1 MWDYGFIIPF
11 LYIFLRIFNTNILN
25 YLKVN
30 DKINYNIIGDNMEEK
45 IIKIL
50 SEENKAFDVYEIENK
65 LNFNSVD
72 QLKEL
77 LKTLNKLE
85 EEYKIYRTKKDKY
98 MLFDNSNL
106 KIGKLL
112 STKKGYGFVDIEGD
126 EDVFIKED
134 NLNGAIN
141 NDEVIVEITSKKGL
155 KLEGRIV
162 RIVERKLKQFVGK
175 VYFKNNK
182 CLIDLDD
189 KKVNINIIVDSDKTL
204 GAVSGHK
211 VVVRLLNKIDNTNYK
226 GVIVK
231 ILGHVDDPGV
241 DILSIAAK
249 YEIEDEFPKDVLE
262 QLKNIPDHVLDTEYN
277 GRVDLRNQMIFT
289 IDGDDT
295 KDIDDAVS
303 IEKLENGNYKLGVH
317 IADVSYYV
325 KENTPLDNEAFK
337 RGTSVYLANTVIPML
352 PHQLSNGIC
361 SLNPNVD
368 RLAISCV
375 MEIDLTG
382 EIVEYDIFESVIK
395 SNIQM
400 TYNKVNSILEDNIIP
415 QGYEKYADSLKL
427 MSELADI
434 LRKNKIKKGYIDF
447 AIDEAK
453 IITDENGEAIDVV
466 LRNRGKGENLIED
479 FMIAAN
485 ETVAR
490 HITYMEYPFIYR
502 VHGEPN
508 EEKINNFLNF
518 VHLLGHNV
526 KRPKKITPKSM
537 QELLDEL
544 KDVKQYPILSSL
556 LLRSMQKA
564 IYDKNN
570 IGHFGLASKCYTHFT
585 SPIRR
590 YPDTTVHR
598 LLRAYMFNSNLNKE
612 TVNYW
617 DERLVNIAQH
627 TSERERASIECER
640 EVDDMK
646 MAEYMEKH
654 IGEEFNGIVSGVV
667 SFGMFVELS
676 NKIEGL
682 VRIDDLTDDY
692 YMYDESTFSLIGNNN
707 KRGYRLGDEV
717 KVIVKSASKLN
728 HTIDFTIK
736 R

>member
-1 MWDYGFIIPF
+1 
-11 LYIFLRIFNTNILN
+11 
-25 YLKVN
+25 
-30 DKINYNIIGDNMEEK
+30 MEEK
-45 IIKIL
+45 IIQIL
-50 SEENKAFDVYEIENK
+50 SEDNCAMDVHEIETR
-65 LNFNSVD
+65 LGFNTVD
-72 QLKEL
+72 ELKEL
-77 LKTLNKLE
+77 LKELNKLE
-85 EEYKIYRTKKDKY
+85 DKYKIYRTKKDKY
-98 MLFDNSNL
+98 MLFNNSNL
-106 KIGKLL
+106 KLGKLMG
-112 STKKGYGFVDIEGD
+112 TKKGYAFVDIEGD
-126 EDVFIKED
+126 EDVFIAQD

-141 NDEVIVEITSKKGL
+141 NDQVIVEITSKKGL
-155 KLEGRIV
+155 RLEGRILKV
-162 RIVERKLKQFVGK
+162 IERKLQQFVGK
-175 VYFKNNK
+175 VYFKHNK

-189 KKVNINIIVDSDKTL
+189 KKVNLNIIVDPDKSL

-211 VVVRLLNKIDNTNYK
+211 VVVRLLNKIDNINYK
-226 GVIVK
+226 GAIIK

-249 YEIEDEFPKDVLE
+249 YEIEDEFPKEVEE
-262 QLKNIPDHVLDTEYN
+262 QLKDIPDHVLDSEYE
-277 GRVDLRNQMIFT
+277 GRTDLREEVIFT

-295 KDIDDAVS
+295 KDIDDAIS
-303 IEKLENGNYKLGVH
+303 IETLENGNYKLGVH

-325 KENTPLDNEAFK
+325 TEHSALDDEAYK

-368 RLAISCV
+368 RLAVSCV
-375 MEIDLTG
+375 MEIDNNG
-382 EIVEYDIFESVIK
+382 EVVEYDIFESVIK
-395 SNIQM
+395 SRIQM
-400 TYNKVNSILEDNIIP
+400 TYKKVNAILEQNEIAEGYEPYVEKLNLMKELAEILRANKV
-415 QGYEKYADSLKL
+415 
-427 MSELADI
+427 
-434 LRKNKIKKGYIDF
+434 RKGYIDF
-447 AIDEAK
+447 DIDEAK
-453 IITDENGEAIDVV
+453 IITNEDGEAIDVK
-466 LRNRGKGENLIED
+466 LRERGTGEKLIED

-508 EEKINNFLNF
+508 EEKINTFLNF
-518 VHLLGHNV
+518 VSILGHSV
-526 KRPKKITPKSM
+526 HKMKKITPKAM

-544 KDVKQYPILSSL
+544 KDVKEYHILSPL

-564 IYDKNN
+564 VYDKTN

-598 LLRAYMFNSNLNKE
+598 LLRTYLFNKNINID
-612 TVNYW
+612 TINYW
-617 DERLVNIAQH
+617 DQKLLSLAVH

-654 IGEEFNGIVSGVV
+654 IGEEFTGVV
-667 SFGMFVELS
+667 SSVMSFGMFIELP

-692 YMYDESTFSLIGNNN
+692 YRYDESTFALVGNNN

-717 KVIVKSASKLN
+717 TVIVKAASKIN
-728 HTIDFTIK
+728 HTVDFIIK
-736 R
+736 K

>member
-1 MWDYGFIIPF
+1 MED
-11 LYIFLRIFNTNILN
+11 
-25 YLKVN
+25 KVL
-30 DKINYNIIGDNMEEK
+30 E
-45 IIKIL
+45 IL
-50 SEENKAFDVYEIENK
+50 SRGDMALTIPELEMELGLD
-65 LNFNSVD
+65 SVED
-72 QLKEL
+72 LKEL
-77 LKTLNKLE
+77 LKVLHTLE
-85 EEYKIYRTKKDKY
+85 EEYKVYRTKKDKY
-98 MLFDNSNL
+98 MLFNNSNL
-106 KIGKLL
+106 KVGKLL
-112 STKKGYGFVDIEGD
+112 ATKKGYGFVDIEGD
-126 EDVFIKED
+126 EDVFVAQD

-155 KLEGRIV
+155 KLEGRILK
-162 RIVERKLKQFVGK
+162 IIERKLKQFIGK
-175 VYFKNNK
+175 VYFKHNK
-182 CLIDLDD
+182 CMIDLDD
-189 KKVNINIIVDSDKTL
+189 KKVNIDIIIDNDKTL

-211 VVVRLLNKIDNTNYK
+211 VVVRLLNKLDNTTYK
-226 GVIVK
+226 GAIVK
-231 ILGHVDDPGV
+231 ILGHQDDPGV

-249 YEIEDEFPKDVLE
+249 YEIDDVFPEDAED
-262 QLKNIPDHVLDTEYN
+262 QLKNIPDHVLENEYE
-277 GRVDLRNQMIFT
+277 GRTDLRKEMIFT

-295 KDIDDAVS
+295 KDIDDAIS
-303 IEKLENGNYKLGVH
+303 IEKIENGNYKLGVH

-325 KENTPLDNEAFK
+325 KENSALDEEACK

-368 RLAISCV
+368 RLAISCI
-375 MEIDLTG
+375 MEIDSTG

-400 TYNKVNSILEDNIIP
+400 TYKKVNAILEKNEIP
-415 QGYEKYADSLKL
+415 EGYEPYVEKLHL

-434 LRKNKIKKGYIDF
+434 LRKNKVSKGYIDF
-447 AIDEAK
+447 DIDEAK

-466 LRNRGKGENLIED
+466 LRERGTGEKLIED

-490 HITYMEYPFIYR
+490 HIAYMEYPFIYR

-518 VHLLGHNV
+518 VSILGHSV
-526 KRPKKITPKSM
+526 HKMKKITPKAM
-537 QELLDEL
+537 QDLLGEL
-544 KDVKQYPILSSL
+544 KDVKEYPILSSL

-564 IYDKNN
+564 VYDKSN

-598 LLRAYMFNSNLNKE
+598 LLRTYLFNNNLNAD
-612 TVNYW
+612 TIRYW
-617 DERLVNIAQH
+617 ENRLAILGPH

-654 IGEEFNGIVSGVV
+654 IDEEYTGIVSGVM
-667 SFGMFVELS
+667 SFGMFIELP

-682 VRIDDLTDDY
+682 VRIEDLRDDY
-692 YMYDESTFSLIGNNN
+692 YTYDETTFSLIGNKN

-717 KVIVKSASKLN
+717 KVIVKAASKIN
-728 HTIDFTIK
+728 HTIDFLIK
-736 R
+736 K

>member
-1 MWDYGFIIPF
+1 MED
-11 LYIFLRIFNTNILN
+11 TIL
-25 YLKVN
+25 
-30 DKINYNIIGDNMEEK
+30 
-45 IIKIL
+45 KIL
-50 SEENKAFDVYEIENK
+50 SESDGALDVHEIEAK
-65 LNFNSVD
+65 LGFNTVD

-77 LKTLNKLE
+77 LKALNKLE
-85 EEYKIYRTKKDKY
+85 EEYKIYRTKKNKY
-98 MLFDNSNL
+98 MLFNNSNL

-112 STKKGYGFVDIEGD
+112 STKKGYAFVDIEGD
-126 EDVFIKED
+126 EDVFVAQD

-141 NDEVIVEITSKKGL
+141 NDQVIVEITSKKGL
-155 KLEGRIV
+155 KLEGRILKV
-162 RIVERKLKQFVGK
+162 IERKLQQFVGK
-175 VYFKNNK
+175 VYFKKNK

-189 KKVNINIIVDSDKTL
+189 KKVNINIIVDEDKTL

-211 VVVRLLNKIDNTNYK
+211 VVVRLLNKINNVDYK

-249 YEIEDEFPKDVLE
+249 YEIEDEFSKEVEE
-262 QLKNIPDHVLDTEYN
+262 QLKNIPDHVLDNEYE
-277 GRVDLRNQMIFT
+277 GRTDLRNQVIFT

-295 KDIDDAVS
+295 KDIDDAIS
-303 IEKLENGNYKLGVH
+303 IEKLDNGNYKLGVH

-325 KENTPLDNEAFK
+325 HENSALDEEAYK

-375 MEIDLTG
+375 MEIDNTG
-382 EIVEYDIFESVIK
+382 EVVNYDIFESVIK

-400 TYNKVNSILEDNIIP
+400 TYKKVNSILENNIIP
-415 QGYEKYADSLKL
+415 EGYERYVDNLKD
-427 MSELADI
+427 MAELANI
-434 LRKNKIKKGYIDF
+434 LRQNKIRKGYIDF
-447 AIDEAK
+447 DIDEAK
-453 IITDENGEAIDVV
+453 IITDENGEAIDVK
-466 LRNRGKGENLIED
+466 LRERGIGEKLIED

-490 HITYMEYPFIYR
+490 HITYLEYPFIYR

-518 VHLLGHNV
+518 VSILGHNV
-526 KRPKKITPKSM
+526 HKMTKITPKSM
-537 QELLDEL
+537 QHLLEEL
-544 KDVKQYPILSSL
+544 KDVKEYPILSSL

-564 IYDKNN
+564 VYDKNN

-598 LLRAYMFNSNLNKE
+598 LLRTYLFNKNINMD
-612 TVNYW
+612 TINYW
-617 DERLVNIAQH
+617 NQKLIPLAAH

-654 IGEEFNGIVSGVV
+654 IGEEFNGIISGVM
-667 SFGMFVELS
+667 SFGIFVELP

-682 VRIDDLTDDY
+682 IRIDDLADDY
-692 YMYDESTFSLIGNNN
+692 YTYDESTFSLIGNKN

-717 KVIVKSASKLN
+717 KVIVKAASKIN
-728 HTIDFTIK
+728 HTIDFIVK

>member
-1 MWDYGFIIPF
+1 
-11 LYIFLRIFNTNILN
+11 
-25 YLKVN
+25 
-30 DKINYNIIGDNMEEK
+30 MENK
-45 IIKIL
+45 IIEIL
-50 SEENKAFDVYEIENK
+50 KCNNGALTVPEIETE
-65 LNFNSVD
+65 LGLDSVED
-72 QLKEL
+72 LKEL
-77 LKTLNKLE
+77 LKVLNKLE

-98 MLFDNSNL
+98 MLFNNSNL
-106 KIGKLL
+106 KVGKLL

-126 EDVFIKED
+126 EDVFVEQS

-141 NDEVIVEITSKKGL
+141 NDQVIVEITSKKGL

-162 RIVERKLKQFVGK
+162 KVIERKLKQFVGK
-175 VYFKNNK
+175 VYFKKNK

-189 KKVNINIIVDSDKTL
+189 KKVNLNIIVDEDKTL

-211 VVVRLLNKIDNTNYK
+211 VLVRLLNKIDNFNYK
-226 GVIVK
+226 GAIIK

-249 YEIEDEFPKDVLE
+249 YEIEDEFPEEVKE
-262 QLKNIPDHVLDTEYN
+262 ELKNIPNAVLEEELE
-277 GRVDLRNQMIFT
+277 GRIDLREKQIFT

-295 KDIDDAVS
+295 KDIDDAIS
-303 IEKLENGNYKLGVH
+303 IEKLDNGNYKLGVH

-325 KENTPLDNEAFK
+325 KEHSALDEEAYK
-337 RGTSVYLANTVIPML
+337 RGTSTYLANTVIPML
-352 PHQLSNGIC
+352 PHELSNGIC

-368 RLAISCV
+368 RLAISCI
-375 MEIDLTG
+375 MEIDNTG
-382 EIVEYDIFESVIK
+382 EVVDYEILESVIK

-400 TYNKVNSILEDNIIP
+400 TYKKVNSILEENIVP
-415 QGYEKYADSLKL
+415 EGYEPYVDSLNL
-427 MSELADI
+427 MKELADI
-434 LRKNKIKKGYIDF
+434 LRANKVRKGYIDF
-447 AIDEAK
+447 DIDEAK
-453 IITDENGEAIDVV
+453 IITDENGEAIDVK
-466 LRNRGKGENLIED
+466 LRERGTGEKIIED

-490 HITYMEYPFIYR
+490 HITYLEYPFIYR

-518 VHLLGHNV
+518 ISILGYHVH
-526 KRPKKITPKSM
+526 KMKKITPKSM
-537 QELLDEL
+537 QELLGEL
-544 KDVKQYPILSSL
+544 KDVKEYPILSAL

-564 IYDKNN
+564 VYDSNN

-598 LLRAYMFNSNLNKE
+598 LLRTYIFNKNINADTIK
-612 TVNYW
+612 YW
-617 DERLVNIAQH
+617 EQKLVPLAEH

-654 IGEEFNGIVSGVV
+654 IGEEYTGIVSGVM
-667 SFGMFVELS
+667 SFGLFIELP

-682 VRIDDLTDDY
+682 VRIDDLKDDY
-692 YMYDESTFSLIGNNN
+692 YRYDESTFSLIGNKN

-717 KVIVKSASKLN
+717 TVIVKAASKIN
-728 HTIDFTIK
+728 HTVDFIIK
-736 R
+736 K

>member
-1 MWDYGFIIPF
+1 MEDKI
-11 LYIFLRIFNTNILN
+11 LNILGSEDRAFGVTELESLLGIN
-25 YLKVN
+25 TVDGLK
-30 DKINYNIIGDNMEEK
+30 D
-45 IIKIL
+45 L
-50 SEENKAFDVYEIENK
+50 
-65 LNFNSVD
+65 
-72 QLKEL
+72 LKEL
-77 LKTLNKLE
+77 NRLE
-85 EEYKIYRTKKDKY
+85 NEYKIYRTKKEKY
-98 MLFDNSNL
+98 MLFDKSNL
-106 KIGKLL
+106 KVGKLL
-112 STKKGYGFVDIEGD
+112 GTKKGYAFVDIDGD

-134 NLNGAIN
+134 NLNGAI
-141 NDEVIVEITSKKGL
+141 DGDQVIVEITSKKGL

-162 RIVERKLKQFVGK
+162 KVTIRKTKQFVGK
-175 VYFKNNK
+175 VYYKNNK

-189 KKVNINIIVDSDKTL
+189 KKVNINIIVDQDKTL

-211 VVVRLLNKIDNTNYK
+211 VIVRLLDRINNTKYR
-226 GVIVK
+226 GAIIK

-249 YEIEDEFPKDVLE
+249 YEIEPEFPKEVKDE
-262 QLKNIPDHVLDTEYN
+262 LKNIPSEVNESEYK
-277 GRVDLRNQMIFT
+277 GRTDLREQMIFT

-303 IEKLENGNYKLGVH
+303 IEKLQNGNYKLGVH

-325 KENTPLDNEAFK
+325 KENSPLDKEAYK

-352 PHQLSNGIC
+352 PHELSNGIC

-375 MEIDLTG
+375 MEIDSTG
-382 EIVEYDIFESVIK
+382 EVVEYDIFESVIK
-395 SNIQM
+395 SKIQM
-400 TYNKVNSILEDNIIP
+400 TYKKVNSILENNIVP
-415 QGYEKYADSLKL
+415 NGYEPYVDSLKM
-427 MSELADI
+427 MSELASI
-434 LRKNKIKKGYIDF
+434 LRANKVKKGYIDF
-447 AIDEAK
+447 DIDEAK
-453 IITDENGEAIDVV
+453 VITNETGEAIDVK
-466 LRNRGKGENLIED
+466 LRERGVGENLIED

-502 VHGEPN
+502 IHGEPS

-518 VHLLGHNV
+518 VSLLGHPV
-526 KRPKKITPKSM
+526 HKMKKITPKAM
-537 QELLDEL
+537 QELLEEL
-544 KDVKQYPILSSL
+544 KGVKEYEILSSL

-564 IYDKNN
+564 VYDKNN

-598 LLRAYMFNSNLNKE
+598 LLRTYLFDKN
-612 TVNYW
+612 VNMDVIKYW
-617 DERLVNIAQH
+617 DQKLASVALH
-627 TSERERASIECER
+627 SSERERASIECER

-654 IGEEFNGIVSGVV
+654 IGEEFKGIISGVM
-667 SFGMFVELS
+667 SFGIFVELE

-682 VRIDDLTDDY
+682 VKIDDLLDDY
-692 YMYDESTFSLIGNNN
+692 YTYDEASYSLIGNNN

-717 KVIVKSASKLN
+717 EVIVKSASKIN
-728 HTIDFTIK
+728 HTIDFII
-736 R
+736 RG

>member
-1 MWDYGFIIPF
+1 MEDKILEILEKENSSLSVPE
-11 LYIFLRIFNTNILN
+11 IESILN
-25 YLKVN
+25 I
-30 DKINYNIIGDNMEEK
+30 DT
-45 IIKIL
+45 
-50 SEENKAFDVYEIENK
+50 
-65 LNFNSVD
+65 VD
-72 QLKEL
+72 GLKEL
-77 LKTLNKLE
+77 LKSLNSLE
-85 EEYKIYRTKKDKY
+85 EQYKIYRTKKDKY

-106 KIGKLL
+106 RVGKLL
-112 STKKGYGFVDIEGD
+112 STKKGYGFVDIVGD
-126 EDVFIKED
+126 EDVFVAQD

-141 NDEVIVEITSKKGL
+141 NDQVVVEITSKKGM

-162 RIVERKLKQFVGK
+162 KVIERKLKQFVGK
-175 VYFKNNK
+175 VYFKKNK
-182 CLIDLDD
+182 CCIDLDD
-189 KKVNINIIVDSDKTL
+189 KKVNLNITVDPELTL

-211 VVVRLLNKIDNTNYK
+211 VVVRLLNKIDNVNYK
-226 GVIVK
+226 GAIIK

-249 YEIEDEFPKDVLE
+249 YEIEDEFPKEVEE
-262 QLKNIPDHVLDTEYN
+262 QLTHIPDHVLEDEKQN
-277 GRVDLRNQMIFT
+277 RMDLRDKEIFT

-295 KDIDDAVS
+295 KDIDDAIS
-303 IEKLENGNYKLGVH
+303 IEKLNNGNYKLGVH

-325 KENTPLDNEAFK
+325 HENSPLDEEAYK
-337 RGTSVYLANTVIPML
+337 RGTSCYLANTVIPML

-361 SLNPNVD
+361 SLNPGVD

-375 MEIDLTG
+375 MEINDMG
-382 EIVEYDIFESVIK
+382 EVVNYDIFESLIK

-400 TYNKVNSILEDNIIP
+400 TYKKVNSILEDNIIP
-415 QGYEKYADSLKL
+415 EGYEPYASSLHTMK
-427 MSELADI
+427 ELSDI
-434 LRKNKIKKGYIDF
+434 LRANKVRKGYIDF
-447 AIDEAK
+447 EIDEPK
-453 IITDENGEAIDVV
+453 IITDDKGEAIDVK
-466 LRNRGKGENLIED
+466 LRERGTGEKLIED

-490 HITYMEYPFIYR
+490 HITYLEYPFIYR

-518 VHLLGHNV
+518 VSLLGYSV
-526 KRPKKITPKSM
+526 KRPKKITPKSI
-537 QELLDEL
+537 QELLDSL
-544 KDVKQYPILSSL
+544 KETKEYTILSSL

-564 IYDKNN
+564 VYDKNN

-598 LLRAYMFNSNLNKE
+598 LLRTYLFNKNINLDTLK
-612 TVNYW
+612 YW
-617 DERLVNIAQH
+617 DQKLVPLALH

-654 IGEEFNGIVSGVV
+654 IGEEFKGIVSGVM
-667 SFGMFVELS
+667 SFGMFIELP

-682 VRIDDLTDDY
+682 IRLDDLRGDY
-692 YMYDESTFSLIGNNN
+692 YRYDETTFSLVGNKN

-717 KVIVKSASKLN
+717 TVIVKAASKVN
-728 HTIDFTIK
+728 HTIDFILK
-736 R
+736 D